1 MTGNRGAD
9 GEKLGADGHQ
19 RGFHVG
25 TAAQVTDPNLVWV
38 WTLHPKKPLGSLYLM
53 AHLEVH
59 FSGTTNVVVEVATL
73 DHGLHSG
80 LWGGAVPDGLSAG
93 GCERPFG
100 VS

>member
-1 MTGNRGAD
+1 MARSSVPMATSAD
-9 GEKLGADGHQ
+9 STLEQ
-19 RGFHVG
+19 RRRS
-25 TAAQVTDPNLVWV
+25 P
-38 WTLHPKKPLGSLYLM
+38 TLTWSGCGLCTPKKPLGSLYLM